1 MTTILELR
9 ARAVALRT
17 LRPLLKPPP
26 ADITPP
32 LPAHLPAL
40 DGLRG
45 LAILLVMA
53 HHFLYSVDGS
63 GLLGQSLLKLAR
75 MGWVGVDLFFVLS
88 GFLITGILLDA
99 RDRVGQ
105 TATTAQY
112 FRNFYARRILRIF
125 PLYYATLAVLFLLLP
140 HLISFSS
147 YNLTAAQHS
156 QTWLWLYGTNFA
168 LPLRIPGFVNPHA
181 FITSH
186 FWSLAVEEHFYLFW
200 PLVVYFCTRKQL
212 ITVCLVTMGLA
223 AALRFASL
231 AAGASLDVPYMI
243 TPCRMDALAF
253 GGLLAVAVR
262 GRGGLAPLL
271 KPALLAGFVCA
282 AAACVVF
289 ARTRQFGPVMWII
302 ESLKFT
308 VLAFLF
314 GVLLLRTIGS
324 DVLPHTCPWTRRIFT
339 LPALQ
344 SLGKYA
350 YGIYIF
356 HLLLR
361 PAYDYLFGIER
372 LQYALH
378 SYPLAVILYCALATA
393 ASIAVA
399 LASWHLF
406 EKHFLKWKR
415 LFA

>member
-1 MTTILELR
+1 MTTLLEFR
-9 ARAVALRT
+9 DTALRV
-17 LRPLLKPPP
+17 LRSRR
-26 ADITPP
+26 AP
-32 LPAHLPAL
+32 LPTAAAPALPVHLPTL

-53 HHFLYSVDGS
+53 HHFLYSVAGS
-63 GLLGQSLLKLAR
+63 GWPAESLLKLAR
-75 MGWVGVDLFFVLS
+75 LGWIGVDLFFVLS

-99 RDRVGQ
+99 RARVGQ
-105 TATTAQY
+105 SSTTRQY

-140 HLISFSS
+140 RLISFPAHD
-147 YNLTAAQHS
+147 LVAAQHS
-156 QTWLWLYGTNFA
+156 QAWLWLYGTNIA

-186 FWSLAVEEHFYLFW
+186 FWSLAVEEHFYLLW
-200 PLVVYFCTRKQL
+200 PLVVFIFNRKQL
-212 ITVCLVTMGLA
+212 IALCLATMAVA
-223 AALRFASL
+223 AALRFACL

-243 TPCRMDALAF
+243 TPCRIDALAF

-262 GRGGLAPLL
+262 GRGGIAPLL
-271 KPALLAGFVCA
+271 QPALITGLVCA
-282 AAACVVF
+282 AAACIVF
-289 ARTRQFGPVMWII
+289 ARSRQFGPVLWIV

-314 GVLLLRTIGS
+314 GMLLLRAVGS
-324 DVLPHTCPWTRRIFT
+324 TVYPAICPITHRIFT
-339 LPALQ
+339 LPALR

-350 YGIYIF
+350 YGLYIF

-361 PAYDYLFGIER
+361 PAYDHLFGIDR
-372 LQYALH
+372 LQRITP
-378 SYPLAVILYCALATA
+378 SYPLAVMAYCALATT

-406 EKHFLKWKR
+406 EKHVLRLKR
-415 LFA
+415 FFV